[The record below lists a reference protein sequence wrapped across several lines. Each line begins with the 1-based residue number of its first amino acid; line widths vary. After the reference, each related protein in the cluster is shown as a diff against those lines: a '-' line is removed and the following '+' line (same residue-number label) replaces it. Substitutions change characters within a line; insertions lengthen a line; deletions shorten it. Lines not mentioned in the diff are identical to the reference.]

1 MALKYTTIHRK
12 IHLLDWDLG
21 RNLVNFT
28 GSIDEDKKK
37 SQKKIETVARRPS
50 GLRCYSG
57 ETRGARHL
65 SWPVMAVGR
74 APGVHAHDRSKNG
87 DGREAVEL
95 VGHAHDMGELLSP
108 IGS

>member
-1 MALKYTTIHRK
+1 
-12 IHLLDWDLG
+12 
-21 RNLVNFT
+21 
-28 GSIDEDKKK
+28 
-37 SQKKIETVARRPS
+37 
-50 GLRCYSG
+50 
-57 ETRGARHL
+57 
-65 SWPVMAVGR
+65 MAVGR